1 MNRKSICLKAFT
13 IILMVQPFV
22 CGSAWA
28 DDHSLIS
35 EPTAVHRFYSDVNM
49 RLSLAITPNMDAC
62 VAAQCQANQ
71 AFDDRVNRIGQ
82 QLAAIAY
89 DLYPNLS
96 KRVPSFQF
104 AVVDKQVEGT
114 ASNADGDIVVFRG
127 LQQLQLNDE
136 ALSFI
141 MAREMG
147 HVMAKHHTKN
157 ASTKL
162 IISTVAS
169 VIFPV
174 AGIIAASSTAAQAS
188 TVTSMVTSAASTA
201 TSLIGAKVAMIKVK
215 PDQLTESDAYANSL
229 LESQNQDYALIVK
242 GLPDEQEGAS
252 DWLNDLQ
259 KSKAKLQSR
268 LQFKDFA
275 TALSM
280 KPNDLI
286 IF

>member
-1 MNRKSICLKAFT
+1 MNRKSICPIVSA
-13 IILMVQPFV
+13 ISLMAQPLF

-28 DDHSLIS
+28 DDNSLIS
-35 EPTAVHRFYSDVNM
+35 EPTAVHRLYSDVNM
-49 RLSLAITPNMDAC
+49 RLSLAITANMEAC

-127 LQQLQLNDE
+127 LQQQQLNDE

-141 MAREMG
+141 IAREMG
-147 HVMAKHHTKN
+147 HVMGKHHTKN

-162 IISTVAS
+162 IISAVAS

-188 TVTSMVTSAASTA
+188 TVTSVVTSAASTA

-229 LESQNQDYALIVK
+229 LESQNQDYHLVFS
-242 GLPDEQEGAS
+242 GLPEAKARDT
-252 DWLNDLQ
+252 DWLKDLQ
-259 KSKAKLQSR
+259 LSKARLQSR
-268 LQFKDFA
+268 LEFEDKA
-275 TALSM
+275 TAIAL
-280 KPNDLI
+280 KLNEY
-286 IF
+286 